1 MLMMYPIIMDT
12 DFNRLAV
19 IDDYISFI
27 WTTRYYTSGDF
38 ELCVDV
44 DSINVDTLKMN
55 YYVCRD
61 DDENVGIIE
70 DIVIQRD
77 DDGHEMLIAKGR
89 FLASILSRR
98 IIATQTT
105 LSGSLAVGI
114 RKLLNEN
121 IVSPTDTDRK
131 IDNFVLSIPNIP
143 VGFGAQ
149 YTGKNL
155 MDVISDICQI
165 YGYGFKVT
173 LNASHQFVF
182 TLFIGKN
189 RTYDQTQYP
198 WVIFSD
204 EYDNLLSS
212 EYEENFQNMTNAV
225 LVAGEGEGSERKTA
239 WATNAGATGLAR
251 RETFSDQRNIRQE
264 TMSDTNY
271 LNVLRQ
277 AGKEKLVGF
286 AVAFTGRVYFDGIK
300 YREDVNIG
308 DQCVIE
314 NKRWGIYTNSRLVE
328 VIESVNEAGEYE
340 IVPTFGI

>member
-1 MLMMYPIIMDT
+1 MMLPVIMNT
-12 DFNRLAV
+12 AFERLAV
-19 IDDYISFI
+19 IDDFISFI
-27 WTTRYYTSGDF
+27 WTTRYYTAGDF

-44 DSINVDTLKMN
+44 DSKNIDTIKMN

-61 DDENVGIIE
+61 DDENMGIIE

-89 FLASILSRR
+89 FLASILGRR
-98 IIATQTT
+98 IIAQQTT
-105 LSGSLAVGI
+105 LAGTLTAGI

-121 IVSPTDTDRK
+121 IVSPTDSDRK
-131 IDNFVLSIPNIP
+131 IDNFVLSIPNVQ

-165 YGYGFKVT
+165 YGFGFKVT
-173 LNASHQFVF
+173 LNANKQFVF
-182 TLFIGKN
+182 TMYSGIN
-189 RTYDQTQYP
+189 RTYDQTRNP

-212 EYEENFQNMTNAV
+212 EYEENFQTMTNAV

-239 WATNAGATGLAR
+239 WATNAGATGLNR
-251 RETFSDQRNIRQE
+251 RETYTDQRNIRQE

-286 AVAFTGRVYFDGIK
+286 DVAFTGRVYFDGIK
-300 YREDVNIG
+300 YRDDVNIG
-308 DQCVIE
+308 DLCVIE
-314 NKRWGIYTNSRLVE
+314 NKRWGLYTNSRLVE

-340 IVPTFGI
+340 IVPSFGI

>member
-1 MLMMYPIIMDT
+1 MMLPIIMNT
-12 DFNRLAV
+12 NFERLAV

-27 WTTRYYTSGDF
+27 WTTRYYTVGDF

-44 DSINVDTLKMN
+44 DSRNIDTIKMN

-89 FLASILSRR
+89 FLASILGRR
-98 IIATQTT
+98 IIAAQTT
-105 LSGSLAVGI
+105 LTGTLTAGI
-114 RKLLNEN
+114 RRLLNEN
-121 IVSPTDTDRK
+121 IVSPTDADRK
-131 IDNFVLSIPNIP
+131 IDNFVMSIPNVQ

-155 MDVISDICQI
+155 LDVISGICQI

-189 RTYDQTQYP
+189 RTYNQTANP

-212 EYEENFQNMTNAV
+212 EYEENFETMTNAV

-239 WATNAGATGLAR
+239 WATNTGATGLAR
-251 RETFSDQRNIRQE
+251 RETYFDQRNIRQE
-264 TMSDTNY
+264 AMSDTNY
-271 LNVLRQ
+271 TNVLKQ
-277 AGKEKLVGF
+277 AGKEKLAGF
-286 AVAFTGRVYFDGIK
+286 DVAFTGRVYFDGIQ
-300 YREDVNIG
+300 YRKDVNIG
-308 DQCVIE
+308 DLCVIE